1 MELSDSELEEQVVSI
16 PADPDVKNFSFTV
29 LDDDI
34 YYRENSVMNKVE
46 LPMATTERVKGM
58 VKIRDVT
65 NKLLQRQMEDCGD
78 QEVEELQKDL
88 NEVYDSFTA
97 KYGLLSSNANKR
109 AFSQDSS
116 YCLLTSLEFLD
127 EQGNLKRK
135 ADIFTK
141 GQSVMLR
148 QLLRWIPPVKHW
160 QCLLE
165 KRHRLILLI
174 CHSLPGKQKQN

>member
-1 MELSDSELEEQVVSI
+1 MEFSDSELEEQVVSI
-16 PADPDVKNFSFTV
+16 PADPDVKNFSFAV

-58 VKIRDVT
+58 VKMRDAT

-88 NEVYDSFTA
+88 NEIYDSFTA

-141 GQSVMLR
+141 RTIRHAQASYFGGYR
-148 QLLRWIPPVKHW
+148 Q
-160 QCLLE
+160 
-165 KRHRLILLI
+165 
-174 CHSLPGKQKQN
+174 